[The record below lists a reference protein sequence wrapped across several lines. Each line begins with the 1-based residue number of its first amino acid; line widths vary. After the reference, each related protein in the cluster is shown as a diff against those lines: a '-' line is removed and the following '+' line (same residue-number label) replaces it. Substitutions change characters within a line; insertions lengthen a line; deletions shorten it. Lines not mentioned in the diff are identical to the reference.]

1 MNEMELRDIV
11 VAYLKESKKAL
22 GLVEIINILLI
33 KNLVS
38 DKDRANL
45 NVGKI
50 KEICEDL
57 KNNGIF
63 IEKSPGKFAYNFEV
77 KEEPAKTIEPKP
89 IPFPPGRGGTNLDLM
104 WEYAENKTNKK
115 LAVDGVFNYFAQE
128 KEKGDLE
135 EIIMDFMDYFKI
147 EKNKQNVATWEQ
159 NFGNALIV
167 QGIITKWD

>member
-57 KNNGIF
+57 KNNGVF
-63 IEKSPGKFAYNFEV
+63 IEKSPGKFAYNFEA

-89 IPFPPGRGGTNLDLM
+89 ILSQATPTPEEPP
-104 WEYAENKTNKK
+104 KT
-115 LAVDGVFNYFAQE
+115 
-128 KEKGDLE
+128 
-135 EIIMDFMDYFKI
+135 
-147 EKNKQNVATWEQ
+147 
-159 NFGNALIV
+159 
-167 QGIITKWD
+167 